1 MTTLGGDA
9 SFRDYRNAI
18 DGQIEA
24 GLTLEQVEDFIDV
37 CSVDDEQKAALWLWA
52 WLHGPSGA
60 WRKSAEPHRQR
71 LARAESG

>member
-1 MTTLGGDA
+1 MTTFGGAA

-24 GLTLEQVEDFIDV
+24 GFTFEQVEDFIDA

-52 WLHGPSGA
+52 WLHQPSEA
-60 WRKSAEPHRQR
+60 RRTSAQFRLHR
-71 LARAESG
+71 LARAESR

>member
-24 GLTLEQVEDFIDV
+24 GLTLEQVEDFIRV
-37 CSVDDEQKAALWLWA
+37 N
-52 WLHGPSGA
+52 G
-60 WRKSAEPHRQR
+60 R
-71 LARAESG
+71 LAAGPVDHRIDVLAVHRL

>member
-1 MTTLGGDA
+1 MTTLDGAA

-24 GLTLEQVEDFIDV
+24 GFTFEQIEDFIDA

-52 WLHGPSGA
+52 WLRQRSGA
-60 WRKSAEPHRQR
+60 RRRSAEPSLHR
-71 LARAESG
+71 LAGAESR